1 MMSEKMISKAKELL
15 RHFQNF
21 PVTLASIWLFTVI
34 LVFSPSDNVIWSRT
48 LLFLF
53 YYGTGSFLIETLFL
67 KAPKN
72 KWFFAALAADLLPAS
87 VFVALTAAESY
98 LYWDSYVTQYSSFYF
113 LILFLLALYFCR
125 RKLGCPFTEYLVRV
139 FGRTVRYH
147 IVYLILMVGIGII
160 VSVVMDLFGFDYELL
175 MRSQMLLLGLYYM
188 SAFLLSFYPEKEE
201 SSLLTAALLKYVL
214 SVMVIAAYAVIYV
227 YILKIL
233 VTQEIPSNAIFRI
246 TAGLFAAAFPLC
258 LMTSPWRSE
267 HMLCRIMK
275 YLPYLFLPFLLL
287 QGYSIGVRLLENGVT
302 PMRYAAVVFLLFECV
317 ALALYHFRPAALE
330 LLLPVGAGILCVAG
344 FFPYINMNYV
354 SFLNQKAVIDQY
366 LSLTKEQQ
374 QAMLS
379 EHNENRDAAARVRGA
394 YSYLRFDYLG
404 NQYMS
409 SLPEESI
416 AQLDRLADDTYS
428 YGTHRISYGVSKY
441 ADQIDVSDYSSLYP
455 VAVHEHVYDISSGE
469 LADYNES
476 LSHYPLPDE
485 NSNIASIDLRE
496 LFDLYRAHADK
507 NNNFDEYFAQH
518 FTYQINDRY
527 ALCITLLSFT
537 YDESQDTYYPFQ
549 LNGYLLVK

>member
-1 MMSEKMISKAKELL
+1 MMSEKMISKAKELF

-21 PVTLASIWLFTVI
+21 PVTLVSIWLLTVI
-34 LVFSPSDNVIWSRT
+34 LVFQPSDNAIWGRMLS
-48 LLFLF
+48 FLS
-53 YYGTGSFLIETLFL
+53 YYGTGSFLIEALFL
-67 KAPKN
+67 KVPRN
-72 KWFFAALAADLLPAS
+72 KCFFAALAADLLPAS
-87 VFVALTAAESY
+87 VFVSFEHY
-98 LYWDSYVTQYSSFYF
+98 HYRDSYIGQYSALYF
-113 LILFLLALYFCR
+113 FILFLLVLYFCR
-125 RKLGCPFTEYLVRV
+125 KKLGCPFTEYLVRV

-147 IVYLILMVGIGII
+147 IVYLILMIGIGII
-160 VSVVMDLFGFDYELL
+160 SSIAIELFGLDYGLL
-175 MRSQMLLLGLYYM
+175 IRSQMLLLGLYYM

-201 SSLLTAALLKYVL
+201 GSLLTAALLKYVL

-258 LMTSPWRSE
+258 LMTSPWRPE

-317 ALALYHFRPAALE
+317 ALVLYYFHPAALE

-379 EHNENRDAAARVRGA
+379 EHNKNSDAASRVRGA
-394 YSYLRFDYLG
+394 YSYLCFDYLG
-404 NQYMS
+404 TQYMS

-416 AQLDRLADDTYS
+416 AQLDQLADDTYS

-441 ADQIDVSDYSSLYP
+441 AGQIDVSDYSSLYP
-455 VAVHEHVYDISSGE
+455 VRLHEYVYDISSGE

-485 NSNIASIDLRE
+485 NSNITSIDLRK